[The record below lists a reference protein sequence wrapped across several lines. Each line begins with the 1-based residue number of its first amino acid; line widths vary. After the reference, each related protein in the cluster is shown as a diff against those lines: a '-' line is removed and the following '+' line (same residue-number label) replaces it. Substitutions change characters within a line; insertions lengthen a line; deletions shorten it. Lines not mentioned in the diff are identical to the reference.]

1 PPRTISAGPHACP
14 AVAASRR
21 RRPRLPAPP
30 SRVTLLRGDQP
41 ARAPG
46 AEGAGLGRAAVRA
59 VAGGRIVEAD
69 RHLERVLLRGPEL
82 HVVAD
87 RPQADAAVTAHL
99 DGEVV
104 DAFGAR
110 HQVLVVPELEG
121 AVHAHELVVGDLG
134 APHLRPAGWP
144 DLEEAVL

>member
-1 PPRTISAGPHACP
+1 MKRRKPIACLLSACRGKTCGTHARPNSAAGRRRRRRSAYEAPR
-14 AVAASRR
+14 AAADRGTPLGGSESKRR

-30 SRVTLLRGDQP
+30 SRVTLLRCDQP

-99 DGEVV
+99 DGQVV
-104 DAFGAR
+104 DAFGA
-110 HQVLVVPELEG
+110 
-121 AVHAHELVVGDLG
+121 
-134 APHLRPAGWP
+134 
-144 DLEEAVL
+144 